1 MKHSLRS
8 RISPAATSIILT
20 GILTTLALT
29 LGSCGQQEDSRRTI
43 LNVSYD
49 PTREFY
55 REYNER
61 FVEHWKETTG
71 EDVAITMSH
80 GGSGSQA
87 RAVIDGL
94 EADVVTLAL
103 AHDIDAI
110 ALHGQLLSQDW
121 IGTLPNNNA
130 PYVSALAFLVR
141 KGNPKNITDWDDLV
155 REGVSVITPNPKT
168 SGVARWNY
176 LAAWGY
182 SLRKD
187 LGPDFVEI
195 LRHPER
201 KEEAGRAQERAFD
214 FVHALY
220 RNVPVLDRAARA
232 ATNTFIQRKI
242 GDVLIN
248 WENEILLGSRE
259 LDEAGLEVVIP
270 SVSILAEP
278 TVAVVRKNSDR
289 RGGSD
294 LAEAYL
300 RYLYDHES
308 QEIIARNYYRPWDQ
322 NILERHRQTF
332 PDLELFTIADVF
344 GGWGEA
350 NRLHFV
356 DGGTFD
362 QLYLEQ

>member
-1 MKHSLRS
+1 MKHPRKKT
-8 RISPAATSIILT
+8 ISTVILVALITVST
-20 GILTTLALT
+20 GLILI
-29 LGSCGQQEDSRRTI
+29 LGACGGQEDSRRTL

-49 PTREFY
+49 PTRELY
-55 REYNER
+55 REYNAA
-61 FVEHWKETTG
+61 FVEHWKNTTG
-71 EDVAITMSH
+71 EDVVITMSH

-103 AHDIDAI
+103 AYDIDAI
-110 ALHGQLLSQDW
+110 ALHGQLLPEGW

-130 PYVSALAFLVR
+130 PYVSALTFLVR
-141 KGNPKNITDWDDLV
+141 KGNPRNITDWDDLV

-176 LAAWGY
+176 LSAWGH
-182 SLRKD
+182 SLRQD
-187 LGPDFVEI
+187 LGPDFADI
-195 LRHPER
+195 LQDPRR
-201 KEEAGRAQERAFD
+201 QEEVYEAQERARD
-214 FVHALY
+214 FVYRLY

-259 LDEAGLEVVIP
+259 LDEAGLEMVIP
-270 SVSILAEP
+270 STSILAEP
-278 TVAVVRKNSDR
+278 TVAVVTGNADR
-289 RGGSD
+289 RGVSD

-300 RYLYDHES
+300 RYLYEEES
-308 QEIIARNYYRPWDQ
+308 QEIIARNYYRPWDAGV
-322 NILERHRQTF
+322 LERHRQTF
-332 PDLELFTIADVF
+332 PDLEFFTIADVF

-350 NRLHFV
+350 NRTHFV
-356 DGGTFD
+356 DGGIFD